1 MMSASMRTVFTGRSA
16 KLYQYSPA
24 RQIFHMIPLPSY
36 LQEPPKTIVYQNTE
50 PNL

>member
-24 RQIFHMIPLPSY
+24 RPPDMIPLPSY

>member
-1 MMSASMRTVFTGRSA
+1 MMSASMQTVFTS
-16 KLYQYSPA
+16 